1 MPSLQSLKVTGRVA
15 GHHSMFSPWT
25 SGSKLG
31 KLQTL
36 HLENL
41 TFMAGSGNI
50 DAWSSLN
57 NLKHLSIRNCKQ
69 LRRFLEEL
77 DTQDWDTKSTK
88 GGWNIMDCLSIY
100 QPLAE
105 AWVTA
110 VDKLLSK
117 IGSLTYLYVSTQS
130 GEQLHLGSVVSYC
143 GHQLRYFVGDF
154 LNSWDEQLHW
164 GGGKSHVYHAKS
176 LTYLAEACTSIEE
189 LGLSLISIDSMTWAS
204 MSRFFGGTKMNATS
218 RKDV

>member
-1 MPSLQSLKVTGRVA
+1 MPSLQSLKVTGRLA
-15 GHHSMFSPWT
+15 DHHSMFSCWT

-31 KLQTL
+31 ELQTL

-41 TFMAGSGNI
+41 TSMADLGNI
-50 DAWSSLN
+50 DAWSSLS

-88 GGWNIMDCLSIY
+88 GVWNIMDCLSIF

-110 VDKLLSK
+110 VDKLLSE
-117 IGSLTYLYVSTQS
+117 IGGLTYLYVSTQS
-130 GEQLHLGSVVSYC
+130 AEQLHLGSVVSFAVFRRRFPQFM
-143 GHQLRYFVGDF
+143 GQTVTFRQRG
-154 LNSWDEQLHW
+154 
-164 GGGKSHVYHAKS
+164 
-176 LTYLAEACTSIEE
+176 
-189 LGLSLISIDSMTWAS
+189 ISCLPRQVTGIPA
-204 MSRFFGGTKMNATS
+204 
-218 RKDV
+218 